1 MSIPMAIRKRVIVT
15 FLTDIHGTDSDDPV
29 SGEMI
34 TMALDAV
41 QEIAGMTGKLT
52 PLTTPFDNER
62 SNDYAGS
69 QMDSRR
75 CASRPYGAF
84 SGRWAGVGAVTM
96 IGFVRVV
103 VGESTVLS
111 GFSPLCAG
119 FGGMGR

>member
-1 MSIPMAIRKRVIVT
+1 MAIRKRVIVT

-75 CASRPYGAF
+75 CASRPFCAFRGAWAGEADLKNKNGCVSAE
-84 SGRWAGVGAVTM
+84 SGRSCGRYKGA
-96 IGFVRVV
+96 R
-103 VGESTVLS
+103 
-111 GFSPLCAG
+111 
-119 FGGMGR
+119 